1 MLEGFSFTDMTS
13 WIPVRFHMKNHRI
26 YDVNRETYLFSLPY
40 IYFGLYNKY
49 ISTTCKCGMEGL
61 YKYRTF
67 TCIMSSR
74 GFDHFKFMYQDL
86 NLFPKFWY
94 VGQLKPLCP
103 YTNVQE
109 YNKTQQNQKHCDLFQ
124 ITFNINIKVFI

>member
-1 MLEGFSFTDMTS
+1 
-13 WIPVRFHMKNHRI
+13 MKNPKI

-49 ISTTCKCGMEGL
+49 ISTTCKYSMEGL
-61 YKYRTF
+61 YKYCTF

-74 GFDHFKFMYQDL
+74 GFDHFKFMFRDL